1 MVRAKTVPD
10 FKFSKDMKN
19 QVKGHKNLIL
29 LRQLVRLS
37 PQEMIKK
44 MELSQDLDFK
54 AICHFDREVTF

>member
-1 MVRAKTVPD
+1 
-10 FKFSKDMKN
+10 MKN